1 LVRAGIKNGFSGNR
15 LKNSLNIG
23 GKDWNLKFMMSV
35 HPSDVFRVF
44 FCFVKLLVVLLI
56 DFQQCDAK

>member
-1 LVRAGIKNGFSGNR
+1 
-15 LKNSLNIG
+15 
-23 GKDWNLKFMMSV
+23 MMSV

-56 DFQQCDAK
+56 DFQQCDAKWILRG